1 MVSSPPDGPANVN
14 STPPQARCGREQDQ
28 LAVSRASCRPRNR
41 EGTVT
46 EERTVV
52 PRPRGH
58 LPPLSPLR
66 DDLGEEQRSFAEHLR
81 TLRERSGMTSSELAA
96 ALGVDATRLS
106 RYLSGEDLPQPQ
118 LLTRLHQLLAS
129 RNAEYPVDE
138 LARKSRAM
146 LYAAAR
152 SKNLLSARAYEI
164 AELQEKLHEQQTETA
179 RSLAAL
185 QAEMQDEREHRRRAE
200 EEIARLRQAGVA
212 DRDEQIR
219 RLEAERDS
227 ALQRVAELEDL
238 VSQTGALLQLQ
249 QRDAQHAEEMAAE
262 TQRALDQWDQGE
274 ELPEQRRK
282 SDPTELGAEEIV
294 EELDHLRDADR
305 DEEADGLLADVV
317 QGHDPEV
324 IARLN
329 GALEDAGRRV
339 DVAKLLEAAALNC
352 SGPHLRRLALATVE
366 RPGDD
371 SGTGGFRLSVP
382 PAPLG
387 DSLLPIVGRFSPVD
401 TILRL
406 AVAFAQRS
414 ESRQLEVLAFFA
426 AARPRE
432 DRQALRDA
440 GLPVAQ
446 WHMERRQAWRRP
458 VLHLR
463 DCEAVMSSHDEQW
476 LMTTVGMTKREA
488 GMQGIKYGVRR
499 CPQCRPFLALD
510 AKIRLGDVDIVG

>member
-1 MVSSPPDGPANVN
+1 M
-14 STPPQARCGREQDQ
+14 
-28 LAVSRASCRPRNR
+28 
-41 EGTVT
+41 T
-46 EERTVV
+46 EEQVGRTVV
-52 PRPRGH
+52 PMPRGH

-66 DDLGEEQRSFAEHLR
+66 DDLGEELRAFAEHLR
-81 TLRERSGMTSSELAA
+81 ALRERSGMTSSDLAA

-129 RNAEYPVDE
+129 RNAEYSVDE
-138 LARKSRAM
+138 AARESRAL

-152 SKNLLSARAYEI
+152 SKSLLSARAYEI
-164 AELQEKLHEQQTETA
+164 AELQEKLHEQQAETA

-200 EEIARLRQAGVA
+200 QEIARLRQAGVA

-262 TQRALDQWDQGE
+262 TQRALDRWEHGE
-274 ELPEQRRK
+274 KLPEQRRK
-282 SDPTELGAEEIV
+282 FDPTRLGAEEIV
-294 EELDHLRDADR
+294 EELDDLRDADR
-305 DEEADGLLADVV
+305 DEEADDLLADVA
-317 QGHDPEV
+317 QGHDPAV
-324 IARLN
+324 VARLH

-352 SGPHLRRLALATVE
+352 SGPHLRRLALTTVD

-371 SGTGGFRLSVP
+371 YGTGGFQLSVP

-387 DSLLPIVGRFSPVD
+387 DSLLPIVGQFSPVD

-432 DRQALRDA
+432 DRQVLRDA

-446 WHMERRQAWRRP
+446 WHMERQARRRP
-458 VLHLR
+458 MLHLR
-463 DCEAVMSSHDEQW
+463 DCEVVMSNHDEQW
-476 LMTTVGMTKREA
+476 LTTTMGMTKQEA
-488 GMQGIKYGVRR
+488 EKQGIKYRVRL
-499 CPQCRPFLALD
+499 CPQCHPYLALD
-510 AKIRLGDVDIVG
+510 AKIRLGDVVIDG